1 MSKTSSDNLDVK
13 ESDNL
18 SNTLVNNSW
27 VEGEAQEGH
36 ITDSL
41 GEGEHKEGSPD
52 DSRVK
57 GQALVLI
64 PLFNPVEL
72 KAINAIQ
79 KENKR
84 VDKEICPVHILVD
97 GTRHRIRLPQANKAV
112 LRDHF
117 LLRYTVGHKLN

>member
-18 SNTLVNNSW
+18 SDTLVNNSW
-27 VEGEAQEGH
+27 VEGEPQEGH

-41 GEGEHKEGSPD
+41 EEGEHKEGSPD
-52 DSRVK
+52 DSRVE

-64 PLFNPVEL
+64 PLLL